1 MEESKPKIAISIESG
16 DENEGGDDGKLSSK
30 KDDNDGE
37 EDDSDE
43 EDDGNFEDGGSEE
56 EEDEEEGDEDGSDS
70 GNADAKSALKKRKIS
85 SPEGSESKP
94 KVSRKEKDVKKK
106 NRFVDDE
113 AAESGDD
120 DDDDDDAGDGD
131 EEQQN
136 TYVYDDFMVRD
147 DTEGVENTGAGA
159 QSKKKKREFSRL
171 KKRTADVTLEEED
184 LQLIEDNLRAE
195 YDGKGT
201 TSHLLLQFQLYDMAF
216 FRHFYS
222 HAMIKSYS

>member
-1 MEESKPKIAISIESG
+1 MDESKLKKALTADSRDENG
-16 DENEGGDDGKLSSK
+16 DEEDVKPIIK
-30 KDDNDGE
+30 KDANDE
-37 EDDSDE
+37 EENDSDE

-56 EEDEEEGDEDGSDS
+56 EEDEEEGDEEASDS
-70 GNADAKSALKKRKIS
+70 GNVDSKSALKKRKIS

-94 KVSRKEKDVKKK
+94 KVSRKEKDGKKK

-120 DDDDDDAGDGD
+120 DDDDDDAGD
-131 EEQQN
+131 EEQAN

-147 DTEGVENTGAGA
+147 DTEGVEAGAGA

-201 TSHLLLQFQLYDMAF
+201 SFKPAPISISVL
-216 FRHFYS
+216 
-222 HAMIKSYS
+222 